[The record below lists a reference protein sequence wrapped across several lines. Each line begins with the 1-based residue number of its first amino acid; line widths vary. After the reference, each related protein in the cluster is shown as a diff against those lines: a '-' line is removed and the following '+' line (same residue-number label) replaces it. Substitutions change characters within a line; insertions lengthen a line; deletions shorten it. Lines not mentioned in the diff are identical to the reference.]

1 MNFYRRIL
9 RLQIAFALKN
19 LKIFAPKKREIS
31 TPPEWIEVNHWEEW
45 CKSEV
50 DPEIISLNVESLCG
64 EEVYDKLL
72 ISPKI
77 QRRNDGR
84 VSDKYLTRYR
94 PLEDGGF
101 WVSGIDVLNWEN
113 SGWGQFKGDNP
124 RVDFENPEKKIKYDA
139 PCEMPTEV
147 FALKVP
153 HHIWVKVA
161 RNFNVE
167 LPENYKELGYGQF
180 WVWVWNN
187 PSIPIVI
194 TEGAKKAGALL
205 SRGIVALALPG
216 VNSGYRQL
224 RDEEGYPIGK
234 PRLIPQIEKFA
245 QNGREFILAFDQ
257 DSKVSTI
264 RSVNNAQKKTANL
277 LKLFGCQVSFL
288 KWNGDRGKGIDDY
301 CHNCVELDDIDE
313 CFWELYR
320 DRLSLECWE
329 MLQMVRLTY
338 KANKTVNRKYLLD
351 RNNPTELIPPDSAQ
365 LIGLKAPKGSGK
377 TEFIKEYVRPYQLTG
392 EMRVLLISHRV
403 QLSLQTAERIYIPY
417 ITELKDYELGD
428 REGMALCV
436 DSLHE
441 ESQAHFKWEHWGR
454 AVIIFDEIQQ
464 LLWHLLSSQ
473 TCEKERVKI
482 IKTLQNLLRHVIK
495 SGGKIIVADA
505 DLNDIAIDFILG
517 LIGFDVE
524 KYIIVNDYKFINP
537 WNVYS
542 FQDKNPKRLF
552 AKAVELIKEG
562 KKIFFCLSAQK
573 YKSKYSSKNLEK
585 LIKKFEKGINK
596 ELPEIRILRIDSEAV
611 QNPEHPAYQCTS
623 NLNEVLKD
631 YDIVL
636 STPTLET
643 GVSIDIK
650 HFDAVFGIFS
660 GVSTADSVRQF
671 LSRYREPVPRY
682 IWVRARG
689 LGFVGNKCTD
699 YRGLIASSKQL
710 DKSNRNKLID
720 AALEETVNGNFEPI
734 CLTTWAKLGAVI
746 NLGKWHYR
754 DEVEKG
760 LAAEGHNIIPES
772 EWDIKLPDTSEVDK
786 VDEAVKDNKN
796 ENYEQY
802 NNDVSDA
809 YSPDNNELE
818 TLSKKQAKTEKELLS
833 LRKGNLERKYK
844 VEVTPQLV
852 EKDDNGW
859 FSQLMLHFYFDKGR
873 QFLQERDLRIL
884 ETAIKHGDGNYFL
897 PDFNKKAIISMIV
910 ALDALGIKKLWEPG
924 QQEAEEQGAGSRG
937 EDPIYE
943 CRDLERDEE
952 KRRASTNE
960 FGDLRPCS
968 TTFDCRGRSGIFPL
982 LPAPFPPASSGQIFH
997 ENHPT
1002 ILEIFNFAKQ
1012 NQWTLATIGL
1022 DFKRC
1027 EAPIQLVQ
1035 GILQRLGLKMPRLKR
1050 KGDGRKNKRVYI
1062 YGAPVADCV
1071 KIDGKPVMDRN
1082 GFAIP
1087 LDDGREEIFKQW
1099 EIRDLELRNKKLSE
1113 EMEAAK
1119 ALEEQ
1124 KLVQEQSA
1132 KNIPQSVLNSK
1143 LTPWMETIT
1152 EYWTDPETVG
1162 IAARD
1167 LDLTDRVLFDYMVGQ
1182 LTCEQTNYI
1191 YECMAVAA

>member
-1 MNFYRRIL
+1 MNFYRTIL

-19 LKIFAPKKREIS
+19 LKIFAPRKREIS

-45 CKSEV
+45 DRSEV
-50 DPEIISLNVESLCG
+50 DPGIISLNVESLYG
-64 EEVYDKLL
+64 DEVYDKLL

-84 VSDKYLTRYR
+84 ASEKYLRRYR

-101 WVSGIDVLNWEN
+101 WVSGIDVLTWED
-113 SGWGQFKGDNP
+113 SLWGQFKGDNP
-124 RVDFENPEKKIKYDA
+124 RVDFENPEKKIKYDP

-167 LPENYKELGYGQF
+167 LPDNYQELGYGQF

-187 PSIPIVI
+187 PNIPIVI

-224 RDEEGYPIGK
+224 RDEEGYPIGN

-245 QNGREFILAFDQ
+245 QNGREFIFAFDQ

-288 KWNGDRGKGIDDY
+288 KWNGDKGKGIDDY
-301 CHNCVELDDIDE
+301 CHYCAEYDDIDE
-313 CFWELYR
+313 CFWELYG
-320 DRLSLECWE
+320 DRLSFECWE

-338 KANKTVNRKYLLD
+338 KANKTVNRRYLLD
-351 RNNPTELIPPDSAQ
+351 RNNPTELTPPDSAQ
-365 LIGLKAPKGSGK
+365 LIGMKAPKGGGK
-377 TEFIKEYVRPYQLTG
+377 TELIKEYVRPYQLSG
-392 EMRVLLISHRV
+392 EMRVLLVSHRV

-454 AVIIFDEIQQ
+454 VVIIFDEIQQ

-524 KYIIVNDYKFINP
+524 KYIIVNEYKFTNP

-585 LIKKFEKGINK
+585 LIKKFDQEINK

-611 QNPEHPAYQCTS
+611 QNPEHSAYQCTS

-682 IWVRARG
+682 IWVRAKG
-689 LGFVGNKCTD
+689 LGFIGNKSTD
-699 YRGLIASSKQL
+699 YRRLIASSKQL

-720 AALEETVNGNFEPI
+720 AGLEETANGNLEPI
-734 CLTTWAKLGAVI
+734 CLTTWAKLGAII
-746 NLGKWHYR
+746 NAGKWHYR

-786 VDEAVKDNKN
+786 VDSAVKDNKN

-818 TLSKKQAKTEKELLS
+818 KLSKKQAKTEKELLS

-844 VEVTPQLV
+844 VEVTPKLV

-924 QQEAEEQGAGSRG
+924 Q
-937 EDPIYE
+937 
-943 CRDLERDEE
+943 
-952 KRRASTNE
+952 
-960 FGDLRPCS
+960 
-968 TTFDCRGRSGIFPL
+968 
-982 LPAPFPPASSGQIFH
+982 IFH

-1002 ILEIFNFAKQ
+1002 ILQIFNFAKQ

-1035 GILQRLGLKMPRLKR
+1035 GILQQLGLKMPRLKR

-1087 LDDGREEIFKQW
+1087 LDDGREEIFQQW
-1099 EIRDLELRNKKLSE
+1099 EARDLELRNKKLAQ
-1113 EMEAAK
+1113 EMEAASS
-1119 ALEEQ
+1119 LEEQ
-1124 KLVQEQSA
+1124 RLVQEQET
-1132 KNIPQSVLNSK
+1132 KIIPQPVLNSK
-1143 LTPWMETIT
+1143 LTPWMETIA
-1152 EYWTDPETVG
+1152 EYWTSPETVG

-1167 LDLTDRVLFDYMVGQ
+1167 LELTDKVLFDHMVTQ

-1191 YECMAVAA
+1191 YECMGAAA

>member
-1 MNFYRRIL
+1 MHFYRKIL

-19 LKIFAPKKREIS
+19 LKISAPKKREIS
-31 TPPEWIEVNHWEEW
+31 TPPEWIKANHWEEW
-45 CKSEV
+45 NRSEV
-50 DPEIISLNVESLCG
+50 DPGIISLNVESLYG
-64 EEVYDKLL
+64 DEVYDKLL

-101 WVSGIDVLNWEN
+101 WVSGIDILNWEN

-124 RVDFENPEKKIKYDA
+124 RVDFDNPEKTIKYDP

-161 RNFNVE
+161 QNFNVE
-167 LPENYKELGYGQF
+167 LPENYEELGYGQF

-187 PSIPIVI
+187 PNIPIVI

-224 RDEEGYPIGK
+224 RDEEGYPIGN

-245 QNGREFILAFDQ
+245 QNGREFIFAFDQ

-264 RSVNNAQKKTANL
+264 RSVNSAQKRTAKL
-277 LKLFGCQVSFL
+277 LQKFECQVSFL
-288 KWNGDRGKGIDDY
+288 KWNGDKGKGVDDY
-301 CHNCVELDDIDE
+301 LHSCAEYNDIDE
-313 CFWELYR
+313 CFWELYEN
-320 DRLSLECWE
+320 RLSFECWE
-329 MLQMVRLTY
+329 MVQMVRLTY
-338 KANKTVNRKYLLD
+338 KADKRLNRRFLVD
-351 RNNPTELIPPDSAQ
+351 DDQPELYEDIKPPSSAQ
-365 LIGLKAPKGSGK
+365 FIGIKAGKSCRKTGLIQKICEAFQRSG
-377 TEFIKEYVRPYQLTG
+377 ELRPLF
-392 EMRVLLISHRV
+392 ISHRV
-403 QLSLQTAERIYIPY
+403 QLGIQTAGSREEKKADGTIVQRGLGIPY
-417 ITELKDYELGD
+417 VTELKDYDLGALG
-428 REGMALCV
+428 GMALCI

-441 ESQAHFKWEHWGR
+441 ESQAHFKWEEWGKSI
-454 AVIIFDEIQQ
+454 AIFDEVIQS
-464 LLWHLLSSQ
+464 LWHLLSSQ
-473 TCEKERVKI
+473 TCEKARVKI
-482 IKTLQNLLRHVIK
+482 IKTLQKLLRHIIK

-524 KYIIVNDYKFINP
+524 QYIIVNEYKFTNP
-537 WNVYS
+537 WDVYS

-562 KKIFFCLSAQK
+562 KKLFFCLSAQK

-585 LIKKFEKGINK
+585 LMNKFERQMDK
-596 ELPEIRILRIDSEAV
+596 EFPEIRILRVDSEAV

-623 NLNEVLKD
+623 NLNEVLKN
-631 YDIVL
+631 YDVVL

-682 IWVRARG
+682 IWVRAKG
-689 LGFVGNKCTD
+689 IGFVGNKSSN
-699 YRGLIASSKQL
+699 YKGLILSSKQL

-734 CLTTWAKLGAVI
+734 CLTTWAKLGAII
-746 NLGKWHYR
+746 NAGKWHYR

-772 EWDIKLPDTSEVDK
+772 EWDIKLPDNSEVDK

-796 ENYEQY
+796 ENYERY
-802 NNDVSDA
+802 NNDISDA

-818 TLSKKQAKTEKELLS
+818 ILSKKQAKTEKELLS
-833 LRKGNLERKYK
+833 LRKGTLERKYK

-884 ETAIKHGDGNYFL
+884 ETAIKYGDGNYFL
-897 PDFNKKAIISMIV
+897 PDFNKKAIVSMIV

-924 QQEAEEQGAGSRG
+924 Q
-937 EDPIYE
+937 
-943 CRDLERDEE
+943 
-952 KRRASTNE
+952 
-960 FGDLRPCS
+960 
-968 TTFDCRGRSGIFPL
+968 
-982 LPAPFPPASSGQIFH
+982 IFH

-1002 ILEIFNFAKQ
+1002 ILQIFNFAKQ

-1022 DFKRC
+1022 DFRRC

-1062 YGAPVADCV
+1062 YGAPVADYV

-1099 EIRDLELRNKKLSE
+1099 ETRDLELRSKKLSE

-1119 ALEEQ
+1119 VLEKQ
-1124 KLVQEQSA
+1124 RLVQEQEVE
-1132 KNIPQSVLNSK
+1132 NIPQSVLNSK

-1152 EYWTDPETVG
+1152 EYWTDLETVG

-1167 LDLTDRVLFDYMVGQ
+1167 LDLTDRTLFDHMVGQ
-1182 LTCEQTNYI
+1182 LTFEQTNYI
-1191 YECMAVAA
+1191 YECMGTAA